1 MSARAAAHSAA
12 EDAVRIFIPDI
23 SKLMVMED

>member
-12 EDAVRIFIPDI
+12 EDAVRIVLANI
-23 SKLMVMED
+23 SKVMVMED